1 MKNKSKDNLDFTN
14 FDSLK
19 ISLASPQ
26 MIKKWSYGEVKKGD
40 TINYRTFK
48 PERDGLFCEAIFG
61 PTKDHECQCGK
72 YKFRKHAGIVCER
85 CGVEVTDS
93 EVRRHRL
100 GHIDLAVPVSHVW
113 FLRKTPSRIGV
124 LLGMKITD
132 LEKVIYYANYI
143 VTDPGATPLKLKQL
157 LSIDDHA
164 RLRKLYGLRFK
175 AGIGAPAV
183 RKLLKEMNVEQRME
197 ELRSKLKSEK
207 SSVGISRMDKHLK
220 IVESFFYSGNKPDSM
235 ILTALPVMPPGLR
248 PLVPLESGRF
258 ASSDL
263 NDLYRRIINR
273 NNRLKHIKELGAPEV
288 VVNNEKRLLQEA
300 VDALIENGIRGKTVV
315 SASGRALKSLADI
328 TKGKRGRFRQNLLG
342 KRVDFSGRAVIVVG
356 PQLHIDQVGV
366 PKYMAVELFKP
377 FIIRELRKQGL
388 ASHIKDANRVI
399 REQPGLVFDLL
410 EKIMKMYPIMINRA
424 PTLHRLSIQAFYP
437 VLVEGNAVQLHPLV
451 CPPFNADFDGDQMAL
466 HLPLTPEARMEVMTL
481 LMSTK
486 NFFSPA
492 NGNMLDTPSQDMVL
506 GIAYL
511 TKVKPGE
518 VGEGKI
524 FKDADEA
531 IRAFRFNVVGLHAKI
546 KVAGLNVISE
556 KDNDGKI
563 LKPSDWKDYTTP
575 GRIVFNDIIPEGI
588 TKINTEMTKNKIHDT
603 IMTIHSK
610 ASNYVLAQFLDR
622 IKRLGFH
629 YATVS
634 GSSILVESLIQ
645 CGAKDRIINE
655 AKEKVIRFD
664 KSYQAGIMS
673 KQERYNR
680 IISLWQDTSDTLA
693 DMVFEDMAKQE
704 LKPYKVGE
712 PRFNSLYIMASSGAR
727 GSRTQ
732 VRQLV
737 AMRGLMAKPQKR
749 VTGEIGEVVETP
761 IVSNFREGM
770 TVPEY
775 FISTHGG
782 RKGLSDTALK
792 TAEAGYLSRKLV
804 DVGQDVVVRMDD
816 CQSVNG
822 ITVSALMEGQN
833 VVESLAERIVGRVVI
848 NNIVNPVTDDV
859 LIKEGEL
866 VSEADAKK
874 IEDAGF
880 VSVKIRSVLTCQA
893 PRGCCA
899 KCYGRDL
906 STGNMVRIGSTVGI
920 IAAQSVGEPGTQ
932 LTLRTFHIGGIAG
945 RIMDTSELRATSD
958 GKVEFE
964 NLQTIKNKEGL
975 LIVISKN
982 AKMIFRHPKKV
993 IPQTFGLP
1001 YGAEI
1006 QFNDSRK
1013 VRRGELIGQWNPRE
1027 MPLIAVHSGTIRW
1040 KDIISG
1046 ITIREDR
1053 SKETGLLERI
1063 VIPYQRSKYRPQ
1075 LEVIGDNGKKDVFPL
1090 PPDTHIS
1097 VSNKDKVVA
1106 GDIVAKIPQE
1116 ITKIKDITGGLPRVT
1131 ELFEA
1136 RRPKK
1141 AAVITEISGI
1151 VEIMQSEKGEM
1162 MVKITP
1168 SRGGEAQEYLIP
1180 HGKHLIVYNGDEVSA
1195 GAQLTDGAM
1204 DPHDILK
1211 VQGEKGVQTHLLD
1224 EVQGVYRLQGVKVN
1238 DKHIEIIVKQML
1250 SMVRIVDPG
1259 DTAFVPGEQVGKWE
1273 VREANEKLAAS
1284 KKKASFEPILQ
1295 GITKAAL
1302 NSKSF
1307 ISAASFQETTRV
1319 LTESAIKGAEDN
1331 FEGLKENIIVGRK
1344 IPAGTGLAETKR
1356 A

>member
-1 MKNKSKDNLDFTN
+1 MKNKAKDNLDFTN
-14 FDSLK
+14 FDNLK
-19 ISLASPQ
+19 ISLATSQ

-61 PTKDHECQCGK
+61 PTKDYECQCGK

-113 FLRKTPSRIGV
+113 FLRKTPSRVGV

-132 LEKVIYYANYI
+132 LEKVVYYANYM
-143 VTDPGATPLKLKQL
+143 VTDPGATPLKYKQL
-157 LSIDDHA
+157 LSIDDYA
-164 RLRKLYGLRFK
+164 RLKKLYGTRFK

-183 RKLLKEMNVEQRME
+183 RKLLKEMNVEKRLE
-197 ELRSKLKSEK
+197 ELRNKLKSEK
-207 SSVGISRMDKHLK
+207 SSVTISRMDKHLK
-220 IVESFFYSGNKPDSM
+220 IVESFYYSGNKPESM

-273 NNRLKHIKELGAPEV
+273 NNRLKHIKELKAPEV

-356 PQLHIDQVGV
+356 PQLRIDQVGV

-377 FIIRELRKQGL
+377 FVIRELRKQGL
-388 ASHIKDANRVI
+388 AAHIKDANRVI

-451 CPPFNADFDGDQMAL
+451 CAPFNADFDGDQMAL

-481 LMSTK
+481 LLSTK

-492 NGNMLDTPSQDMVL
+492 SGNMLDAPSQDMVL
-506 GIAYL
+506 GVAYL
-511 TKVKPGE
+511 TKKKPGE
-518 VGEGKI
+518 EGEGKI

-531 IRAFRFNVVGLHAKI
+531 IRAFRFGVVGMHAKI
-546 KVAGLNVISE
+546 KVAGLNKISE
-556 KDNDGKI
+556 KGQDGKI
-563 LKPSDWKDYTTP
+563 LKLAEWKDYTTP
-575 GRIVFNDIIPEGI
+575 GRIIFNDIIPEGVE
-588 TKINTEMTKNKIHDT
+588 KINMEMTKSRIHDM
-603 IMTIHSK
+603 IIKIHSK
-610 ASNYVLAQFLDR
+610 SNNYVLAKFLDR

-629 YATVS
+629 YAMVS
-634 GSSILVESLIQ
+634 GSSILIDSLIQ
-645 CGAKDRIINE
+645 CGAKDKIIDVS
-655 AKEKVIRFD
+655 KEKVKKFD

-680 IISLWQDTSDTLA
+680 IISLWQDTSDQLA
-693 DMVFEDMAKQE
+693 DMVFDDMAKQE
-704 LKPYKVGE
+704 FEQYKPGE

-732 VRQLV
+732 VRQMV

-804 DVGQDVVVRMDD
+804 DVGQDVVVTMDD

-833 VVESLAERIVGRVVI
+833 VVESLAERIVGRVVTD
-848 NNIVNPVTDDV
+848 NIVNPITDEV
-859 LIKEGEL
+859 LIKEGEM

-906 STGNMVRIGSTVGI
+906 STGNMVRIGTTVGV

-945 RIMDTSELRATSD
+945 RVMDTSELRAQAD

-964 NLQTIKNKEGL
+964 NLQTIKNKEGVL
-975 LIVISKN
+975 VVISKN
-982 AKMIFRHPKKV
+982 AKMIFRNPKKL
-993 IPQTFGLP
+993 IPQTFGIP
-1001 YGAEI
+1001 YGAAI
-1006 QFNDSRK
+1006 KFDSNRK
-1013 VRRGELIGQWNPRE
+1013 VKRGELVGQWNPRE
-1027 MPLIAVHSGTIRW
+1027 MPLIAVRAGVIRW
-1040 KDIISG
+1040 RDIISG

-1075 LEVIGDNGKKDVFPL
+1075 LEVADKNGKKDIFPL
-1090 PPDTHIS
+1090 PPDTHIA
-1097 VSNKDKVVA
+1097 VANKDKVEA

-1136 RRPKK
+1136 RKPKK

-1151 VEIMQSEKGEM
+1151 AEIMTSEKGEM

-1168 SRGGEAQEYLIP
+1168 SRGGEAREYVIP

-1195 GAQLTDGAM
+1195 GDQLTDGAM

-1250 SMVRIVDPG
+1250 SRVRIVDPG
-1259 DTAFVPGEQVGKWE
+1259 DTAFITGEQVGKWE
-1273 VREANEKLAAS
+1273 VREVNEKLTAS
-1284 KKKASFEPILQ
+1284 KKKASFESILQ

-1344 IPAGTGLAETKR
+1344 IPAGTGLAATKR
-1356 A
+1356 K